1 MEDEA
6 VCGGS
11 KGSGG
16 ARSTGQCLGRGR
28 NMGSR
33 ILGTALRWFAG
44 DRRGGSCHCRGQ
56 EAVSGSWCHGAWP
69 RPAWPFARYSSHPS
83 THQGA
88 CRGKWGRLPIPLCP
102 RCSFPPPSLPSLL
115 SVGECPRVCKALHGL
130 GGLSKDSFSCP
141 SGACAPSDQPTTPC
155 WPGSLP
161 IIPLA
166 KRLRCGGA
174 LGFRAEMPP
183 SPFSPCALDWE
194 VQQGDAA
201 GDMQGGTSLS

>member
-1 MEDEA
+1 M
-6 VCGGS
+6 
-11 KGSGG
+11 
-16 ARSTGQCLGRGR
+16 GQCLGRGR

-56 EAVSGSWCHGAWP
+56 EAVPGRWCHGSGP
-69 RPAWPFARYSSHPS
+69 DEHGLLHV
-83 THQGA
+83 T
-88 CRGKWGRLPIPLCP
+88 LPIPPLTEAPAEGSGEGC
-102 RCSFPPPSLPSLL
+102 PSL
-115 SVGECPRVCKALHGL
+115 
-130 GGLSKDSFSCP
+130 
-141 SGACAPSDQPTTPC
+141 CAPTAAFHLHLCLRYWALGNARGSAKLCTGREGSAKAVSAALQKCACPGTNQPPC

-183 SPFSPCALDWE
+183 SPFSWCALDWE

-201 GDMQGGTSLS
+201 GDIQGGTSLS